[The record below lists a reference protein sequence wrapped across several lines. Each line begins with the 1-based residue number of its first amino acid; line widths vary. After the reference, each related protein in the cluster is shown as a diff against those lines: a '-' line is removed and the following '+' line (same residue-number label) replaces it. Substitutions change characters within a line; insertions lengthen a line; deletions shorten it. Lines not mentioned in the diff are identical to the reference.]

1 MELSDGSHS
10 AMLRVF
16 VGLDIPT
23 ESESRNQI
31 LVHVCIFIFCKDS
44 NPLLFDI
51 DRKSHWFI
59 RMFNILEWSFTGVVG
74 VCSLI

>member
-31 LVHVCIFIFCKDS
+31 LLHVCIFNFVKTAILYYLISIVNLTDLLGCSIFWNDH
-44 NPLLFDI
+44 LLE
-51 DRKSHWFI
+51 
-59 RMFNILEWSFTGVVG
+59 L
-74 VCSLI
+74 

>member
-51 DRKSHWFI
+51 DRKSH
-59 RMFNILEWSFTGVVG
+59 
-74 VCSLI
+74 

>member
-31 LVHVCIFIFCKDS
+31 LVHVKKLCIFKLCKDS
-44 NPLLFDI
+44 KPL
-51 DRKSHWFI
+51 
-59 RMFNILEWSFTGVVG
+59 
-74 VCSLI
+74 